1 MLQKKTSKL
10 STFVCIDIQKKRN
23 LKSRF
28 PQNFCAVFLFKID
41 SRGKIHETSYNNE
54 PTILLQH

>member
-10 STFVCIDIQKKRN
+10 SAFFCIDIQKKRT

-28 PQNFCAVFLFKID
+28 PQNFCAVFLFKINC
-41 SRGKIHETSYNNE
+41 RGKYMRHRIIMNKTFF
-54 PTILLQH
+54 